1 MAGIGVTGLWQ
12 PEALIEIQG
21 VAVIRQPSPTDPA

>member
-1 MAGIGVTGLWQ
+1 MAGIGVTRLWQ

-21 VAVIRQPSPTDPA
+21 VAHLAASRAS